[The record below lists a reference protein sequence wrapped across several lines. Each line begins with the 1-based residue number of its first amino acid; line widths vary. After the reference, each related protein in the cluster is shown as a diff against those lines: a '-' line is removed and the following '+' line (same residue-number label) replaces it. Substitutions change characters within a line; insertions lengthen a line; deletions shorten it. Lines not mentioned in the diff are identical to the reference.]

1 MIEAIIQFFYNKT
14 HKKSTMFIATGKPR
28 FFIAYDMF
36 NHKELYDI
44 EVDFPK
50 GNLFIHHRDKSV
62 IHDITDDRIIKL

>member
-1 MIEAIIQFFYNKT
+1 
-14 HKKSTMFIATGKPR
+14 MFIATGKPR